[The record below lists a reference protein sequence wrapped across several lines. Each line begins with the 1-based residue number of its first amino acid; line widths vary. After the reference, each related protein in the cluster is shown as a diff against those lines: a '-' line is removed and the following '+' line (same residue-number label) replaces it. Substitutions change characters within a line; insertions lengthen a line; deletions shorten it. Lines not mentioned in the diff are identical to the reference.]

1 MRLSIHVRVLVLLA
15 CVLPASTFFC
25 PHSSVG
31 RRATATQLSS
41 LSSSSSS
48 TENQVSTT
56 TPHSKSQKYL
66 GLLTF
71 DLDDSLYPLERVINE
86 ANEAFVR
93 AMNNYGFTGRHKTY
107 IIWNCFMG

>member
-25 PHSSVG
+25 PHSSVC
-31 RRATATQLSS
+31 RRATATQ

-56 TPHSKSQKYL
+56 TPHPKSQKYL

>member
-1 MRLSIHVRVLVLLA
+1 MTMTLSIHVLVLLA
-15 CVLPASTFFC
+15 CVLSASTFC
-25 PHSSVG
+25 PHSSVER
-31 RRATATQLSS
+31 RRAATTLLS
-41 LSSSSSS
+41 SSSSSS

-56 TPHSKSQKYL
+56 TPHPKSQKYL

-93 AMNNYGFTGRHKTY
+93 AMNNYGFTGMHKT
-107 IIWNCFMG
+107 